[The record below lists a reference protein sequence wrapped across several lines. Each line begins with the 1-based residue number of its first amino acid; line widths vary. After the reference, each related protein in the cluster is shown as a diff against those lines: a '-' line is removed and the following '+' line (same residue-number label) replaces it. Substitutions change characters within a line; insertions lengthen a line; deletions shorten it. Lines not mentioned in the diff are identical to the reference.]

1 MSLFILGVFL
11 VLMFLGIPVAVSLGM
26 ASLGAILM
34 YDTSTIASAV
44 KLMYSS
50 MNSFTMVA
58 VPLFFLAGIL
68 MDKGGVA
75 EQIFSFCE
83 DVVGWIHGGLGH
95 VNIMTSILF
104 AGMSGSSV
112 ADVASIGA
120 LCANA
125 MIRSGYPSPYAW
137 GTTLASSMLASVI
150 PPSILM
156 VVAASVAQ
164 VSMGQALFA
173 GIIPGVFLGLVM
185 MVYNYF
191 YCKKHGIGHR
201 IPFNGGRLWKSF
213 KRALPALMVPVI
225 LLGGMYTGYFTSTE
239 AAAICVLYTL
249 IVSMFVYKKLTFKDL
264 PGIFMSVAKS
274 TGTVHEDTRRSALHS
289 GRLPRSGL
297 LRDHRPDS
305 EFHRR
310 HDPDFPAAVRDRYVH
325 GRYRSNLYLHAHP
338 SAHGCVCWDQPP
350 VLRGLYGHR
359 SVLRPDHASCRRVP
373 VRCLQRIRY
382 VD

>member
-34 YDTSTIASAV
+34 YDTPTIASAV

-58 VPLFFLAGIL
+58 VPLFFLAGVL

-173 GIIPGVFLGLVM
+173 GIIPRVFL
-185 MVYNYF
+185 
-191 YCKKHGIGHR
+191 
-201 IPFNGGRLWKSF
+201 
-213 KRALPALMVPVI
+213 
-225 LLGGMYTGYFTSTE
+225 
-239 AAAICVLYTL
+239 VLSL
-249 IVSMFVYKKLTFKDL
+249 S
-264 PGIFMSVAKS
+264 
-274 TGTVHEDTRRSALHS
+274 
-289 GRLPRSGL
+289 
-297 LRDHRPDS
+297 
-305 EFHRR
+305 
-310 HDPDFPAAVRDRYVH
+310 
-325 GRYRSNLYLHAHP
+325 
-338 SAHGCVCWDQPP
+338 
-350 VLRGLYGHR
+350 
-359 SVLRPDHASCRRVP
+359 
-373 VRCLQRIRY
+373 
-382 VD
+382 